1 MDGMIFAAGRG
12 TRLGE
17 LGASTP
23 KALIEVAGR
32 TMLERTA
39 RRLVAAG
46 ATRLVVNVHHHA
58 DAIERFLA
66 THDLGAEVRVSRE
79 EAEPLET
86 GGGLLHARPH
96 FRGDRPVLAHN
107 VDVLLDAE
115 LDALAAAHAASGAL
129 ATLAVQARE
138 TQRYL
143 LFDDVGL
150 VGRENRGTGERT
162 EVRPARGEV
171 RALAF
176 AGVHACEPAF
186 FGLVTERGVFP
197 IVTAWLRLAAEGHAI
212 RPWLV
217 AEGSWFEIG
226 TPERLAAVRAY
237 LAARPG
243 A

>member
-1 MDGMIFAAGRG
+1 MIFAAGRG
-12 TRLGE
+12 TRLGD

-23 KALIEVAGR
+23 KALIEIAGR

-39 RRLVAAG
+39 ARLVAAG

-79 EAEPLET
+79 EAAPLET
-86 GGGLLHARPH
+86 GGGLLHAREH
-96 FRGDRPVLAHN
+96 FRGDRPVMAHN
-107 VDVLLDAE
+107 VDVICDTDLR
-115 LDALAAAHAASGAL
+115 ALATAHAASGAL
-129 ATLAVQARE
+129 ATLAVEPRE

-143 LFDDVGL
+143 LFDGAGL
-150 VGRENRGTGERT
+150 LGRENRGTGERA

-176 AGVHACEPAF
+176 AGIHACEPAF
-186 FGLVTERGVFP
+186 FGLVSERGVFP
-197 IVTAWLRLAAEGHAI
+197 IVAAWLRLAAEGHAI

-217 AEGSWFEIG
+217 PPGSWFEVG
-226 TPERLAAVRAY
+226 TPERLAAVRARFE
-237 LAARPG
+237 ARWR

>member
-1 MDGMIFAAGRG
+1 MIFAAGRG

-17 LGASTP
+17 LGARTP
-23 KALIEVAGR
+23 KALIEIAGR
-32 TMLERTA
+32 TMLEHTA

-66 THDLGAEVRVSRE
+66 SHALGAEVRVSRE
-79 EAEPLET
+79 DAELLET
-86 GGGLLHARPH
+86 GGGLLHAREH

-107 VDVLLDAE
+107 VDVLCDTDL
-115 LDALAAAHAASGAL
+115 LALVAAHAAGGAL
-129 ATLAVQARE
+129 ATLAVQARA

-143 LFDDVGL
+143 LFDDFGL
-150 VGRENRGTGERT
+150 LGRENRGTGERS
-162 EVRPARGEV
+162 EVRPSRGEV

-176 AGVHACEPAF
+176 AGVHVCEPSF
-186 FGLVTERGVFP
+186 LGLVRERGAFP
-197 IVTAWLRLAAEGHAI
+197 IVTAWLRLAAEGHAL

-217 AEGSWFEIG
+217 PEGSWFEIG
-226 TPERLAAVRAY
+226 TPERLAAARAH
-237 LAARPG
+237 LEARPQ